1 MGTNE
6 SKTSLSEDE
15 MLHSQ
20 SQKPKEEIRFWYEHF
35 IQQCPSGKM
44 DRNKFVEYYKLFKK
58 DQNNIEL
65 ITDRCFEA
73 FDSDKNG
80 FVDFREFLV
89 AYATTSGGI
98 FFYNFIK
105 FSNLYNY
112 F

>member
-1 MGTNE
+1 M
-6 SKTSLSEDE
+6 
-15 MLHSQ
+15 
-20 SQKPKEEIRFWYEHF
+20 RF
-35 IQQCPSGKM
+35 I
-44 DRNKFVEYYKLFKK
+44 VKK

-98 FFYNFIK
+98 FF
-105 FSNLYNY
+105 L
-112 F
+112 